1 MQAFIVPKRNGDK
14 TEDGG
19 HAAAARAPKRASVAA
34 LWRRGAAVL
43 ANLEAI
49 CRGTKR

>member
-19 HAAAARAPKRASVAA
+19 HAVAARAPKQASAAA
-34 LWRRGAAVL
+34 LWHPGAAVL
-43 ANLEAI
+43 ANLKAI
-49 CRGTKR
+49 FSRGN